1 MVFIKKKCIIT
12 MIGCEIMKIGLR
24 TIKTAI
30 AVTLCVIVANI
41 FNFEYPFFMGMTAI
55 ISMDKTMTNSLKMGR
70 NRIFGTFLGAC
81 IGIALSYIDRGN
93 ALLCGVGVIILIQL
107 CNLFKLQGAITIG
120 GIVMIAIMVHTD
132 KTPMY
137 YGYYRTLHTL
147 MGASISFIVN
157 MTIFPYS
164 TIDRL
169 EKRFDDLWIEIY
181 NIIDELK
188 KYNLIPLNDFNEK
201 LKLAENEIH
210 LYRQEIVLNKKKI
223 VTITALEQHYDIAAK
238 ILLELQVCETIDA
251 EKDKIIYDYHLNK
264 AIELYENPNI

>member
-1 MVFIKKKCIIT
+1 
-12 MIGCEIMKIGLR
+12 MKIGLR

-41 FNFEYPFFMGMTAI
+41 FDLEYPFFMGMTAI

-70 NRIFGTFLGAC
+70 NRVFGTFLGAC

-93 ALLCGVGVIILIQL
+93 ALLCGLGVIILIQL
-107 CNLFKLQGAITIG
+107 CNFFKLQGAITIG

-147 MGASISFIVN
+147 IGASISFIVN

-164 TIDRL
+164 TIKRL
-169 EKRFDDLWIEIY
+169 EQTFDDLWIEIY
-181 NIIDELK
+181 SIISELK
-188 KYNLIPLNDFNEK
+188 KFNLISLDAFSEK
-201 LKLAENEIH
+201 LDLADNEIR
-210 LYRQEIVLNKKKI
+210 LYKQEIVLNKKK
-223 VTITALEQHYDIAAK
+223 ALIIHELERHYDLAEK
-238 ILLELQVCETIDA
+238 ILLELKICKTINT
-251 EKDKIIYDYHLNK
+251 EKDPLIYQYHLNK
-264 AIELYENPNI
+264 AIALYDNPNL

>member
-1 MVFIKKKCIIT
+1 
-12 MIGCEIMKIGLR
+12 MKIGLR

-41 FNFEYPFFMGMTAI
+41 FDLEYPFFMGMTAI

-70 NRIFGTFLGAC
+70 NRVFGTFLGAC

-93 ALLCGVGVIILIQL
+93 ALLCGLGVIILIQL
-107 CNLFKLQGAITIG
+107 CNFFKLQGAITIG

-147 MGASISFIVN
+147 IGASISFIVN

-164 TIDRL
+164 TIKRL
-169 EKRFDDLWIEIY
+169 EQTFDDLWIEIY
-181 NIIDELK
+181 SIISELK
-188 KYNLIPLNDFNEK
+188 KFNLISLDAFSEK
-201 LKLAENEIH
+201 LDLADNEIR
-210 LYRQEIVLNKKKI
+210 LYKQEIVLNKKK
-223 VTITALEQHYDIAAK
+223 ALIIHELERHYDLAEK
-238 ILLELQVCETIDA
+238 ILLELKICKTIDT
-251 EKDKIIYDYHLNK
+251 EKDPLIYQYHLNK
-264 AIELYENPNI
+264 AIALYDNPNL